1 MRAVLIS
8 IGKILAFLGL
18 WALLLGGVVMVA
30 VQGGGE
36 DWFDDAR
43 WRLWTE
49 IGGAVAIF
57 VALCVMA
64 LMVDKRGWRTLGL
77 PLDGALVGLPVGAM
91 LGALIFAVPLG
102 VLTAM
107 GAATFVGFAGFDIGA
122 LGLALTFCVFNVLHQ
137 ELLGRSYIFQELWSK
152 YGATI
157 AIGVTSVFF
166 MLLHAAPILSGGAQG
181 AIAAA
186 NILLAS
192 VMMGLAYVRTN
203 ALWLP
208 IGIHFGWNALQ
219 GPVLGINVTGAEIGG
234 GWSVFGVTGEP
245 LLTGGVLGVEGGLVG
260 LLGPLLGLMLVAAFV
275 SRRAQ

>member
-36 DWFDDAR
+36 DWFAITQ
-43 WRLWTE
+43 WRLWME

-57 VALCVMA
+57 IALCIMA
-64 LMVDKRGWRTLGL
+64 FMVDKRGWRTLGL
-77 PLDGALVGLPVGAM
+77 SFDASLVGLPLGVF
-91 LGALIFAVPLG
+91 LGALIFAAPVA
-102 VLTAM
+102 VLSAM
-107 GAATFVGFAGFDIGA
+107 GAATYLGFDGFEFGA
-122 LGLALTFCVFNVLHQ
+122 LGLALTLCVFNVLHQ
-137 ELLGRSYIFQELWSK
+137 ELLGRSYIFQELWTK
-152 YGATI
+152 FGAAI
-157 AIGVTSVFF
+157 AIIATSLFF

-181 AIAAA
+181 LIAAA

-192 VMMGLAYVRTN
+192 IMMGLAYVRTN
-203 ALWLP
+203 ALWMP

-234 GWSVFGVTGEP
+234 GWSAFGFTGDA
-245 LLTGGVLGVEGGLVG
+245 LLTGGALGVEGGAIG
-260 LLGPLLGLMLVAAFV
+260 LLGPLLGLAIVAAFV
-275 SRRAQ
+275 RRKT